1 MADNKAQKRTYRRKA
16 APVEASPAAIPV
28 EPATGVVHSQ
38 PAALPSRVALSDL
51 WEMRLAQ
58 ADKRTAEAQAEAAR
72 MSRLYALC
80 KLDPKGIVLGIEKK
94 LEGANKAVEAAENR
108 ALIAKKRMEH
118 ALGRP
123 LTGLAID
130 PDSGEVISKE

>member
-1 MADNKAQKRTYRRKA
+1 MSAPKGTRRKKAQA
-16 APVEASPAAIPV
+16 APATEAPVVEAAQAAPAAP
-28 EPATGVVHSQ
+28 
-38 PAALPSRVALSDL
+38 LRVSLSDL

-58 ADKRTAEAQAEAAR
+58 AEKKTAEAQMEAAKF
-72 MSRLYALC
+72 SRLYALA

-94 LEGANKAVEAAENR
+94 QDDAKKAVESAENR

-118 ALGRP
+118 AIGRP

-130 PDSGEVISKE
+130 PDSGEVQSS

>member
-1 MADNKAQKRTYRRKA
+1 MAAILKQRRKKAASDVVAPIVEAPEESAPA
-16 APVEASPAAIPV
+16 AP
-28 EPATGVVHSQ
+28 
-38 PAALPSRVALSDL
+38 LRVSLSDL

-72 MSRLYALC
+72 MSRLYVLA
-80 KLDPKGIVLGIEKK
+80 KIDAKGHVLAIEKR
-94 LEGANKAVEAAENR
+94 LEDAKKAVEAAENR
-108 ALIAKKRMEH
+108 ALIAKKRMEG

-130 PDSGEVISKE
+130 PDSGEVQVP